1 MYKINSAKT
10 PKSSDEFVKLRFLN
24 SKIGAMATVD
34 TGAKVSILPAR
45 VYKQLYP
52 KSVDGN
58 GEIQGV
64 VSLAEIITNLSYHI
78 IHANLVHKRLFSKLD
93 GIFPLTMICLM

>member
-1 MYKINSAKT
+1 MCMYKINSAKT

-34 TGAKVSILPAR
+34 TGVEVLILPAR

-52 KSVDGN
+52 KSVNGN
-58 GEIQGV
+58 GEIQGLDV
-64 VSLAEIITNLSYHI
+64 CSMKLTAFISY
-78 IHANLVHKRLFSKLD
+78 
-93 GIFPLTMICLM
+93 